1 MQGKENCFYPLPSGN
16 SGGSLEFLVPSIGSR
31 EKNVEE
37 ITKFNLLYRLPISGL
52 VYTRKLLCLTKYFV
66 TDQSYAKSHKVAWK
80 FQ

>member
-1 MQGKENCFYPLPSGN
+1 MQGKENCFYPLASGN
-16 SGGSLEFLVPSIGSR
+16 SEGSLEFLVPSIGSR